1 MTNRLNPDLIRKTGD
16 IFADRYRITRPVPG
30 NDLGTR
36 MSCVYFVEDI
46 HTREEWIM
54 KEYMKYGID
63 KKDRAIR
70 QGISAEIETLKRL
83 RHPCIPYIVDV
94 YELTDSYVIIMEIVD
109 GETLEDKVKSGPQL
123 SEDVRNWTAQLC
135 IVLNYL
141 HTKKPPLIYR
151 DIKPSNIMLSPDG
164 VIHLIDFGTV
174 KQKYTRED
182 AYKAMSPGYAAPE
195 QLKKESDE
203 RTDIYLIG
211 VTMDQLLT
219 GTLHKGEELQESAKD
234 LQRTCWMKGL
244 AYIVKRCVE
253 PNPENRF
260 QSVMELW
267 KALAH
272 YEYFEEEYKKK
283 EKTKRGIFYASC
295 ILTVLAAAAF
305 VLKLFG
311 RKLTFM
317 QNFDTIKLWMIGAA
331 VLFAAAIAV
340 ALWFLLNIRKS
351 REAKAFTDTVEKRQ
365 NEPMDDTELI
375 LSVSKEDVYDDDEEA
390 TALTSEEYQTYIS
403 EESFKTTKSVI
414 ISETKE

>member
-1 MTNRLNPDLIRKTGD
+1 
-16 IFADRYRITRPVPG
+16 
-30 NDLGTR
+30 
-36 MSCVYFVEDI
+36 
-46 HTREEWIM
+46 M

-195 QLKKESDE
+195 QLKKASDE